1 MQHIL
6 MMTLDHKSPLEEKS
20 DRSGGNRERLVPLQL
35 VIIDGLRRRLLGVF
49 LFVCWEKKRKG
60 SAVSDRAGRDFG
72 GLATKQPVSPA
83 AVICPPPQVTL

>member
-6 MMTLDHKSPLEEKS
+6 TTELDHKSPLEEKS
-20 DRSGGNRERLVPLQL
+20 DRCGGNRERLLPLQL
-35 VIIDGLRRRLLGVF
+35 VIIDGLRRRLLGVC

>member
-1 MQHIL
+1 MQRIL
-6 MMTLDHKSPLEEKS
+6 MMKLDHKSPLEEKS
-20 DRSGGNRERLVPLQL
+20 DRCVGNREHLVPLQL
-35 VIIDGLRRRLLGVF
+35 VIIDGLRRRLLSVC
-49 LFVCWEKKRKG
+49 LFVRWEKKRKG